1 VQTVKDCA
9 SEFGSPAPREAA
21 WWNAMMLMHARALLL
36 FAREHVA
43 WAPDDPAGAAAKT
56 ERLRCDLPLAFG
68 AEAQQRLGDRSA
80 VCAALAQV
88 CAQRTHAHMR
98 ICAKMRI
105 ACAAPARVRSLRG
118 SQR

>member
-1 VQTVKDCA
+1 MQTVKDCA

-88 CAQRTHAHMR
+88 CAAYTCAYAHMR
-98 ICAKMRI
+98 EDAN
-105 ACAAPARVRSLRG
+105 RVRRA
-118 SQR
+118 R